1 MRAKET
7 STENGSLPSPTRGR
21 VARHV
26 PLKRAGIREFL
37 RRPLAATA
45 RTGRH
50 WPRAVLRGCPIL
62 LVVGQ
67 LLVSSSQGQELRS
80 PIRDPAIIFQKR
92 NNRSWLEIRRQN
104 IIMQGF
110 DYSCGAATLATLL
123 RYFWGDN
130 VDEAKVLHTIDD
142 FLTEAELKDRVTN
155 GLAIADL
162 RRAAVEMKY
171 LSEVGKVSFGELCQS
186 KVPLIVAIT
195 ADGYEHFVVVR
206 GVFGQYVYL
215 ADPMR
220 GNIRVRTSLFQ
231 TQWQKNAVLVVL
243 KAKVQPP
250 RISPL
255 TVRQNEVDLG
265 ELNNQV
271 IREMPAKPGSLATP

>member
-1 MRAKET
+1 MRA
-7 STENGSLPSPTRGR
+7 SR
-21 VARHV
+21 
-26 PLKRAGIREFL
+26 PLKNGTGSEQDPANPDRNGGREVRVPIFQHAA
-37 RRPLAATA
+37 RPVVATPP
-45 RTGRH
+45 TGWH
-50 WPRAVLRGCPIL
+50 WPCAVLRGCLTL
-62 LVVGQ
+62 LLAGQ
-67 LLVSSSQGQELRS
+67 LLVSFGEAQELRS

-104 IIMQGF
+104 IVMQGH
-110 DYSCGAATLATLL
+110 DYSCGAATLATVL

-130 VDEAKVLHTIDD
+130 VNEETVLHTIDGL
-142 FLTEAELKDRVTN
+142 LTTAELNDRVKN

-162 RRAAVEMKY
+162 RRAAVEMGY
-171 LSEVGKVSFGELCQS
+171 LSEVGKITFSELGQS

-195 ADGYEHFVVVR
+195 ADGFDHFVVVR
-206 GVFGQYVYL
+206 GIFGENVYL

-231 TQWQKNAVLVVL
+231 CQWQKNAVLVVL
-243 KAKVQPP
+243 KAKVDPP

-271 IREMPAKPGSLATP
+271 VRTMPTKPGSLVTP

>member
-1 MRAKET
+1 MRANDIPSEQR
-7 STENGSLPSPTRGR
+7 SLESRKAGDA
-21 VARHV
+21 AR
-26 PLKRAGIREFL
+26 RCR
-37 RRPLAATA
+37 
-45 RTGRH
+45 
-50 WPRAVLRGCPIL
+50 RAVLGGCAIL
-62 LVVGQ
+62 LVAGQ
-67 LLVSSSQGQELRS
+67 LCVSPSQGQQLRS
-80 PIRDPAIIFQKR
+80 PIRDAAIIFQKR
-92 NNRSWLEIRRQN
+92 NNRSWLEIRQQN
-104 IIMQGF
+104 IVMQGY

-142 FLTEAELKDRVTN
+142 FLTVAELKDRVMN

-162 RRAAVEMKY
+162 KRAAVEMGY
-171 LSEVGKVSFGELCQS
+171 LSEVGKVTFGELGQS

-206 GVFGQYVYL
+206 GIFGENVYL

-243 KAKVQPP
+243 KAKVTPP

-271 IREMPAKPGSLATP
+271 IRTMPAKPGSLAPP